1 MAYSQHNYITPD
13 ELPDYIHT
21 MSGVTDPAVAAK
33 FISEAERI
41 VDVYV
46 GPAQK
51 FYTELTSS
59 LRMAVASGA
68 TTWGAEMFGDR
79 DPGYWARGGVYIEI
93 TRADAEPSLVGQSRL
108 VVASSGNEVTLVS
121 GFDADAAVG
130 TKFIYRQRSRFPR
143 IQDRDVRGYP
153 RMPDDLAAAVAYQVE
168 YGILYGSEE
177 FGLGSTGVAIDPDD
191 GVQSRTYGS
200 GYSESRNTA
209 RRSGLAVW
217 VAPKARMQLRRL
229 LNATGYL
236 RG

>member
-1 MAYSQHNYITPD
+1 MAHSNSSYIQPA
-13 ELPDYIHT
+13 ELPTYIHT
-21 MSGVTDPAVAAK
+21 MSGVTDPELAAR

-51 FYTELTSS
+51 FYTELTGS
-59 LRMAVASGA
+59 LELEVTSGSVA
-68 TTWGAEMFGDR
+68 WRHPMFGDR
-79 DPGYWARGGVYIEI
+79 REDYWAKGGTYIEI
-93 TRADAEPSLVGQSRL
+93 QGSDQASLVGQSRKVVNSADNL
-108 VVASSGNEVTLVS
+108 VRLVS
-121 GFDADAAVG
+121 GFSVDAPVG
-130 TKFIYRQRSRFPR
+130 TEFTFRQCSRFPR
-143 IQDRDVRGYP
+143 IQDRDSRGDP
-153 RMPDDLAAAVAYQVE
+153 RMPDDLKPAVAYQVE

-191 GVQSRTYGS
+191 GVQSRSYGS

-229 LNATGYL
+229 LNVTGRL
-236 RG
+236 RT